1 MDYFTR
7 YGLEFNPFIKN
18 SKEILVTTSEYK
30 ETLFRLDYLA
40 KTKGFGLLTGSPGR
54 GKTTAIRTWAASL
67 NPSLYKVIYSSLSTL
82 TANDF
87 YRNLVKEFGREP
99 AFKKPDNFRIIQEEI
114 TRLSLEK
121 RKTPIIIID
130 EANYINNAILNDLK
144 ILFNFEM
151 DSRDRAAVLLAG
163 LPSLNSTLG
172 LQIHE
177 PLKQRIVMNY
187 NLEGLSK
194 DEGRTYIEEK
204 LKGAGCNQTVFE
216 DAAIEAILNA
226 ADGTPRLIN
235 KYCNAAL
242 LLGDS
247 GKANLITT
255 DIVMQAV
262 NDCELG

>member
-18 SKEILVTTSEYK
+18 SKEILIDTTEYK

-40 KTKGFGLLTGSPGR
+40 KTKGFGILTGSAGR
-54 GKTTAIRTWAASL
+54 GKTTSVRSWAASL
-67 NPSLYKVIYSSLSTL
+67 NPSLYKVVYSSLSTL
-82 TANDF
+82 TPNDF
-87 YRNLVKEFGREP
+87 YRNLVKELGNEP
-99 AFKKPDNFRIIQEEI
+99 AYKKPDNFRIIQDEI
-114 TRLSLEK
+114 TRLAIEK
-121 RKTPIIIID
+121 RKTSVIIID
-130 EANYINNAILNDLK
+130 EANYINNTILNDLK

-151 DSRDRAAVLLAG
+151 DSRDRAAILLAG
-163 LPSLNSTLG
+163 LPKLNSTLT

-177 PLKQRIVMNY
+177 PLRQRIVMNY
-187 NLEGLSK
+187 NLEGLTK
-194 DEGRTYIEEK
+194 EEGKTYILEK

-235 KYCNAAL
+235 KYCNASML
-242 LLGDS
+242 IGDN
-247 GKANLITT
+247 GRANLITI
-255 DIVMQAV
+255 DIVMQAI